1 MLFLLGRGGEWGVY
15 ASRWVGV
22 GVFIGSR
29 AQRPKVR
36 ARGSLAV
43 GGKER
48 ALFSFLMQRLS
59 GAVLI
64 HR

>member
-1 MLFLLGRGGEWGVY
+1 MY

-29 AQRPKVR
+29 VQRPKAK
-36 ARGSLAV
+36 ARGSFAA

-48 ALFSFLMQRLS
+48 ALFSFLMQRTS